1 MAKHVALGLAVEPDV
16 LDKYLRAGE
25 IAAEVREEVRTR
37 VEEGVKLI
45 DICEWVEGSIRKRGA
60 EPAFPCNVGINEVA
74 AHYTSPPGDELRIPP
89 RSIVKIDLG
98 VCLNGYIA
106 DTAVTVA
113 LAPDLEPLAEAS
125 RIALREA
132 IKAMRAGVP
141 VSRIGLIVQETA
153 NRLGF
158 KPIRNLTGHEI
169 KRYELHA
176 GTTIPNIGAPC
187 PGRLQEGHVYA
198 VEPFLT
204 TMRGAGEV
212 VSTRLRTIFRVEPG
226 KVKLRRLRGE
236 ERELINLLI
245 NRFKGMP
252 YTLRWIKDFDRL
264 RGFHERLVKNGR
276 IYSYPV
282 LVERFGEPVSQSEH
296 TVIVF
301 EDGCEVI
308 T

>member
-1 MAKHVALGLAVEPDV
+1 MS
-16 LDKYLRAGE
+16 DKELEEFRQAGQ
-25 IAAEVREEVRTR
+25 IARRVREKASALVREGVR
-37 VEEGVKLI
+37 VFELCEEVEEA
-45 DICEWVEGSIRKRGA
+45 IRSEGA

-74 AHYTSPPGDELRIPP
+74 AHYPSPPGDELRIPP

-106 DTAVTVA
+106 DTAVTIA

-204 TMRGAGEV
+204 TMKGAGEV

-226 KVKLRRLRGE
+226 KVKLRKLKGE

-252 YTLRWIKDFDRL
+252 YTLRWIKDLDKL

>member
-1 MAKHVALGLAVEPDV
+1 LSGKELEGF
-16 LDKYLRAGE
+16 RQAGQ
-25 IAAEVREEVRTR
+25 IARRVREKASALVREGVR
-37 VEEGVKLI
+37 VFELCEEVEEA
-45 DICEWVEGSIRKRGA
+45 IRSEGA

-125 RIALREA
+125 RIVLREA

-226 KVKLRRLRGE
+226 KVKLRKLKGE

-245 NRFKGMP
+245 SRFKGMP
-252 YTLRWIKDFDRL
+252 YTLRWIKDLDRF